1 MKGRHGEGVRGKSL
15 DTETPLDR
23 LRAGGDA
30 VTQGCGDTEEE
41 PEETWAKGRPP
52 PVAGRES

>member
-1 MKGRHGEGVRGKSL
+1 MRGKSL

-41 PEETWAKGRPP
+41 PEETWARRGDPP
-52 PVAGRES
+52 RWLDENPDVGQ